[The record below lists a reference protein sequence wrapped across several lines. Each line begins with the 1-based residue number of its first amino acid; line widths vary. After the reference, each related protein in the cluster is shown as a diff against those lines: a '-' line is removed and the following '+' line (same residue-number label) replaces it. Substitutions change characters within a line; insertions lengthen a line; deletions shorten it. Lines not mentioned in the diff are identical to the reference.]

1 MKDPHTAYLKAMEIG
16 KAQAEIDAA
25 TARRNTA
32 AKEFA
37 ASVRVLM
44 KKHKFTLPDL
54 LAELPGWKKARL
66 DNFLHLHYIL
76 SPAETTSILRVVQ
89 KLCSK

>member
-1 MKDPHTAYLKAMEIG
+1 MKDPHTAYLKAMEIA

-25 TARRNTA
+25 TARRNKA

-37 ASVRVLM
+37 ASVRTLM

-54 LAELPGWKKARL
+54 LAELPGWSRHRLNNFLYLDYRL
-66 DNFLHLHYIL
+66 D
-76 SPAETTSILRVVQ
+76 PKETTALLRAVAAFSA
-89 KLCSK
+89 K